1 MRLSP
6 KIVIGVAGVAAALIL
21 SSLAQE
27 MNRRLQVRR
36 EVVRLEEES
45 RQLENRLV
53 ELEHL
58 NQYFRT
64 DAFQERMAREKLNY
78 KAEGEKVVLIADP
91 PFSEVPPVRDNAAT
105 APVLPPVR
113 WWRVFFGDGQ
123 EAAGSEL
130 WDG

>member
-1 MRLSP
+1 MHVSP
-6 KIVIGVAGVAAALIL
+6 KVVAGVVGVIAVFIL

-36 EVVRLEEES
+36 EVVRLEQEA
-45 RQLENRLV
+45 RLLEKRLV
-53 ELEHL
+53 ELDHL

-91 PFSEVPPVRDNAAT
+91 PFSEVPPIVDNAADVPAST
-105 APVLPPVR
+105 PLR
-113 WWRVFFGDGQ
+113 WWHLFFG
-123 EAAGSEL
+123 EAVL
-130 WDG
+130 